1 MYVDKKLKGIKIVQ
15 SLSRL
20 NRTREGKTDTLV
32 VDFKNTADE
41 IEEGYAKY
49 DKCTSLIDKTTSDY
63 IFKLFAEIIGL
74 GIITQKDLDD
84 FAQIFFG
91 SGSGQAKLY
100 AAVDPIIQRF
110 NDADEQDQDKLLK
123 LSLIHI

>member
-41 IEEGYAKY
+41 IEEGYSKY
-49 DKCTSLIDKTTSDY
+49 YKGTSLIDKTTSDY
-63 IFKLFAEIIGL
+63 IFKLFCTEESFVQLEAVMEPLVGKSL
-74 GIITQKDLDD
+74 
-84 FAQIFFG
+84 AQ
-91 SGSGQAKLY
+91 S
-100 AAVDPIIQRF
+100 
-110 NDADEQDQDKLLK
+110 
-123 LSLIHI
+123 